1 MQNHKENKCK
11 PDVCLH
17 VDLFCVHLLVW
28 MSGKHCHL
36 KASWGTT
43 LLFALQEL
51 LYTMRLW
58 TGLQQE
64 TTSA

>member
-17 VDLFCVHLLVW
+17 VDLFCVRLLVW

-43 LLFALQEL
+43 LCSLHCRN
-51 LYTMRLW
+51 YSTR
-58 TGLQQE
+58 
-64 TTSA
+64 